1 MDFDGVIYGQT
12 FDNLENAIHA
22 ASARQTKIAQNIA
35 NIESDNYA
43 KTQSF
48 ADTLEKAKASQESKQ
63 AMIDSELSKLAENNL
78 KITSYSQLLS
88 SKLKILRKV
97 VTIGKG

>member
-1 MDFDGVIYGQT
+1 MEFDNVIYGQT
-12 FDNLENAIHA
+12 FDSLETAIHA
-22 ASARQTKIAQNIA
+22 ASLRQTKIAQNIA

-43 KTQSF
+43 KTPSF
-48 ADTLEKAKASQESKQ
+48 ASTLEKAQASQESKQ
-63 AMIDSELSKLAENNL
+63 SMIDNELSKLAENNL

-97 VTIGKG
+97 VTLGKG